1 MSSDVRQESRLGL
14 SRSEDGAQGHP
25 SPHWWGMSCWRELH
39 VTVSCPSLQSGRHAQ
54 KCQRHHSLS
63 GRLMSFSV
71 EERKSSKFTVGLP
84 LILSWHQFP
93 EMGAK
98 STLCGLPPHHG
109 SARLG
114 QRGGLSAATTVSPP
128 REAAVE
134 PHGDLSPGDVNRALN
149 LSVPK
154 RLTFGFCLVASLW
167 GKFSEPIDSLFVFK
181 PV

>member
-1 MSSDVRQESRLGL
+1 MGYVLLERAARNGQLPFIAEWTTCPEVSATPLTVRE
-14 SRSEDGAQGHP
+14 
-25 SPHWWGMSCWRELH
+25 
-39 VTVSCPSLQSGRHAQ
+39 V
-54 KCQRHHSLS
+54 
-63 GRLMSFSV
+63 MSFSV